1 MAWGNNA
8 DDARLHGTTI
18 ADSVIDLIGHT
29 PLVRLKRI
37 SEIENIPSVLA
48 MKMETTNPGGSSKD
62 RPALEM
68 ILAAERDGLL
78 RPGGTI
84 VEPTSGN
91 TGVGLAI
98 VAAQR
103 GYTCVFVM
111 TDKVAPEKVSLLR
124 AYGAEVVVCPVAV
137 APEDPASY
145 YSVAERLTNELNAFR
160 PNQYANPNNPLSHE
174 KTTGPE
180 LWEQTGGRI
189 THFVAGAGTCGSL
202 TGTARYLR
210 SKNPNIKIIAADPEG
225 SVFSGGSGRPYLVEG
240 VGEDFFPAAW
250 DASLYDDIIP
260 ISDEESFLTARRVS
274 QQEGILIGGSG
285 GMAVAAAI
293 RVAKAAGP
301 DDIVVVFNP
310 DSGRGYLSKVFDDN
324 WMANFGFLTEC
335 DQCVGSMLSSRGKTP
350 ELLYVNPGQTVRET
364 IDLMR
369 VHEVSQLPVCK
380 NTPPF
385 ANAEVSGAVDELE
398 LMDAIFH
405 DPGVLD
411 REVHSVMGPKLP
423 TIGVGQKVELA
434 VKMLE
439 TAPALL
445 VLSGGRP
452 LSVMTR
458 SDVLSYLQAASAYGE
473 PEHEVSTHG

>member
-1 MAWGNNA
+1 MAWGNDA
-8 DDARLHGTTI
+8 ADARLHGTDI
-18 ADSVIDLIGHT
+18 AESVIDLIGRT

-37 SEIENIPSVLA
+37 SELEGIPSLLT

-68 ILAAERDGLL
+68 ILAAERDGELK
-78 RPGGTI
+78 PGGTI

-103 GYTCVFVM
+103 GYNCVFVM

-137 APEDPASY
+137 APEDPTSY
-145 YSVAERLTNELNAFR
+145 YKVAERLTIEREAFR
-160 PNQYANPNNPLSHE
+160 PNQYGNSNNPLSHE

-180 LWEQTGGRI
+180 LWQQTGGRI
-189 THFVAGAGTCGSL
+189 THFVAGAGTCGTI

-210 SKNPNIKIIAADPEG
+210 SMNPNVKIVAADPEG

-240 VGEDFFPAAW
+240 VGEDFYPTAW
-250 DASLYDDIIP
+250 DASLYDDIIA
-260 ISDEESFLTARRVS
+260 ITDEESFLTARRVS
-274 QQEGILIGGSG
+274 REEGILIGGSG

-293 RVAKAAGP
+293 RVAKAAKP
-301 DDIVVVFNP
+301 ADIVVVLNP
-310 DSGRGYLSKVFDDN
+310 DSGRGYLSRVFDDD

-335 DQCVGSMLSSRGKTP
+335 DQCVGAMLGSRGRTP
-350 ELLYVNPGQTVRET
+350 ELLYVNPTQTVRET

-369 VHEVSQLPVCK
+369 AHEVSQLPVCK

-405 DPGVLD
+405 DPAVMD
-411 REVHSVMGPKLP
+411 HEVQTVMGPKLP
-423 TIGVGQKVELA
+423 TIGVGQRVELA
-434 VKMLE
+434 VKMLDSS
-439 TAPALL
+439 PALL

-458 SDVLSYLQAASAYGE
+458 SDVLSYLQAVSAYG
-473 PEHEVSTHG
+473 